1 MSDLQKDIYLID
13 LGILVYFAYFRK
25 GNGGLL

>member
-13 LGILVYFAYFRK
+13 FGILVYFAYFRK
-25 GNGGLL
+25 GNGGL